1 VVSRE
6 PATPETTARLRATYE
21 QLLGE
26 LDRVKRQAGQ
36 ARTELRN
43 VSGRAESRNG
53 LVKVTVGPR
62 GNVTGLEIS
71 PRAYQK
77 LSPSLLAEEILR
89 LIGEASAQASE
100 RAGAVMA
107 PLLPP
112 GVSYVDLMDGRAE
125 PPLPAP
131 DQLDRAKVFDQW
143 WSRLGQSQGPR

>member
-1 VVSRE
+1 VVNRE
-6 PATPETTARLRATYE
+6 PATPETTARLRSTYE

-36 ARTELRN
+36 ARADLRK
-43 VSGRAESRNG
+43 VSGRAESRTG
-53 LVKVTVGPR
+53 LVTVTVGPR
-62 GNVTGLEIS
+62 GDLTGLEIS

-89 LIGEASAQASE
+89 LVGEATAQATE

-112 GVSYVDLMDGRAE
+112 GMSYVELLDGRAE
-125 PPLPAP
+125 PPLPTSGPAEP
-131 DQLDRAKVFDQW
+131 EKVFDQW
-143 WSRLGQSQGPR
+143 WARLGQQPGPR